1 MVAVNISNLFSIEND
16 LTTMTSRLSFLTI
29 LIFGL
34 LLTGCSKTNDVV
46 ETPEAK
52 LARLLTGIG
61 NKYWHLNKIFINT
74 VPQALT
80 SAQLAF
86 TKTYTINP
94 AIADSGIFT
103 NSDGINGKWTIT
115 GSKQYY
121 ESFVTGGGVGIQLD
135 YTVLDISE
143 TTMDIQYKSNNK
155 LVEEVYYAY

>member
-1 MVAVNISNLFSIEND
+1 
-16 LTTMTSRLSFLTI
+16 MTSRLSFLTI
-29 LIFGL
+29 LIFAL

-52 LARLLTGIG
+52 LVRLLTGVG

-94 AIADSGIFT
+94 EIENSGIFS
-103 NSDGINGKWTIT
+103 NSDGISGKWKI
-115 GSKQYY
+115 SSAIAFY

-135 YTVLDISE
+135 YTVIDISE
-143 TTMDIQYKSNNK
+143 TVLDIQYKSNNK